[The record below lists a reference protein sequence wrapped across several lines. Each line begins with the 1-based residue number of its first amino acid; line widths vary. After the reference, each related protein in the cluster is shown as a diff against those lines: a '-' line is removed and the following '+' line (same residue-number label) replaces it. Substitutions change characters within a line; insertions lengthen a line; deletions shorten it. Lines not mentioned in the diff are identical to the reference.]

1 MNDTSVPVRASR
13 KSGTR
18 PVAAAS
24 AREITGAR
32 RGATAPPVVAI
43 RLDPPPCAAGDV
55 PFAFWEVKKRDL
67 ERHPKVALQSL
78 LYRVKECPP
87 VRLFD
92 VVERGV
98 PTDVVLLLAGAFGN
112 SAAWAMNLIGVS
124 ETTFR
129 RKEEANEPLPEVA
142 GHRVMGFLRIVATLQ
157 RLLDESG
164 DAALVAAFDLEGW
177 VSDWIRNPLP
187 ELGGK
192 TAAEMLRNPEG
203 QRAVVELLE
212 RMRGGLPA

>member
-1 MNDTSVPVRASR
+1 MNDTSVPVQGSR

-18 PVAAAS
+18 PVAAVS

-32 RGATAPPVVAI
+32 RGQVAPPALSI
-43 RLDPPPCAAGDV
+43 RLDQPSCAADDM

-67 ERHPKVALQSL
+67 ERHPKVALKSL

-87 VRLFD
+87 VRLYD
-92 VVERGV
+92 VVECGV

-112 SAAWAMNLIGVS
+112 TAAWAMNLIGVS

-164 DAALVAAFDLEGW
+164 DPALVAAFDLESW

-192 TAAEMLRNPEG
+192 TPADMLRNPEG